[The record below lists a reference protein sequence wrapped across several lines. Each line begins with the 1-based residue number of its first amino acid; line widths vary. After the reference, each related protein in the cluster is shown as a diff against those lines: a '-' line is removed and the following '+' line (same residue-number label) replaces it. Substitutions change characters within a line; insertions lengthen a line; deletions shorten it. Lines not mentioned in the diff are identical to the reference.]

1 MKNIVK
7 YLLLLLSCC
16 ILAISCQEPAQPTPE
31 VPEDEKPAEPA
42 TLDIVESLLSADK
55 NGGEYSFTYTL
66 ENPDGSEIVA
76 TCPDSWV
83 SNFDYSTD
91 GMVKFNIAP
100 NTTGSSRLTQITLTY
115 GEDLSDKITVSQSA
129 AGDEPID
136 VKFEIEYDIN
146 GPYVAMTTTP
156 DPEDT
161 RYYSWYYSVKSM
173 ENVLANEPGVTVEMY
188 FKALVEYEM
197 YYAIYY
203 GAYAGYTPEQAVAE
217 LTTVGRGTQNF
228 ELNGETSFYGF
239 ACAVTD
245 QGDVISEVAYSI
257 FTTGPVEPSDNQ
269 LEITIDQVNTDRI
282 TYSVSTTNDDQYATL
297 IFAAEDIE
305 GKSDEEILAMYNSM
319 DNYITYLTRGD
330 YQKTVLVD
338 EDDAD
343 YYVVAFGYE
352 YGMYTTDVKREKVH
366 TLPMGQNV
374 PPTFNFS
381 IDKVTHFRIRAT
393 VEAEPATALY
403 YAECCYA
410 DADPQALAD
419 EISEAAQWFVDNGYY
434 ANKAD
439 CLRVMGSK
447 GNTEYNFEQLDPQTE
462 YRIYAIGIDE
472 LTGEFNTE
480 VIFSDV
486 ITTAEKG
493 VAEAYIEVTFDKY
506 FDGSELA
513 QKYPDEFGDAAG
525 YAIVPLTVTK
535 HGDVAQFFY
544 DVYSDDLSDT
554 TYPTDEDLI
563 IDLQIYGIAN
573 KDYTYAYC
581 DYSTIL
587 TLVSFC
593 KDTEDNNSPVT
604 RQTFRV
610 RESGVSP
617 VDEFEFFE

>member
-1 MKNIVK
+1 MINIVK
-7 YLLLLLSCC
+7 HLLLLIGCC
-16 ILAISCQEPAQPTPE
+16 AVAISCTKDPIDNPTPE
-31 VPEDEKPAEPA
+31 IPENTEPA
-42 TLDIVESLLSADK
+42 TLEIVDTYISVRKS
-55 NGGEYSFTYTL
+55 GGEYSFAYIL
-66 ENPDGSEIVA
+66 ENPDGSELEA
-76 TCPDSWV
+76 TSVDNWV
-83 SNFDYSTD
+83 NNFDYSTD
-91 GMVKFNIAP
+91 GVVKFNVNP
-100 NTTGSSRLTQITLTY
+100 NTSGSSRITQIVLNY
-115 GEDLSDKITVSQSA
+115 GEDLSGKVTVSQSA
-129 AGDEPID
+129 QGDEPIE
-136 VKFEIEYDIN
+136 VSFEIEYEIN

-156 DPEDT
+156 TPEDT
-161 RYYSWYYSVKSM
+161 RYYSWYYSVKGM
-173 ENVLANEPGVTVEMY
+173 ENALAQSPGVTVEMY
-188 FKALVEYEM
+188 FKALVELEM
-197 YYAIYY
+197 YNAIYY

-305 GKSDEEILAMYNSM
+305 GKSDEELLAMYNSM

-330 YQKTVLVD
+330 YQRTVLVD

-403 YAECCYA
+403 YADCCYA
-410 DADPQALAD
+410 DADPQVLAD

-554 TYPTDEDLI
+554 TYPTDLDLI
-563 IDLQIYGIAN
+563 IDLQINGIAN
-573 KDYTYAYC
+573 KEYTYAYC

-587 TLVSFC
+587 TLASFC
-593 KDTEDNNSPVT
+593 KDSEDNDSAVT
-604 RQTFRV
+604 RNVFRV
-610 RESGVSP
+610 LDSGVSP